1 MHACVR
7 ACVCVRIP
15 QGGFSSETFWCV
27 CVCVCVCAPL
37 RHTIGL
43 SGVYA
48 CVCVHPSG
56 TPLGFLSE
64 TLWCVCVCVCAP
76 LRHTIGLL
84 DIYGFESFETND
96 LEQLCINLAN
106 EKLQQHFN
114 QHVFKWEQVG
124 TPIRT
129 WRSACWG
136 RCAEAAGR
144 HVPGHTP
151 TACFSGTGV
160 DSLCLIK
167 RECVN

>member
-1 MHACVR
+1 MHACER
-7 ACVCVRIP
+7 ACVCASRR
-15 QGGFSSETFWCV
+15 GASR
-27 CVCVCVCAPL
+27 L
-37 RHTIGL
+37 KL

-48 CVCVHPSG
+48 CVCVCVC
-56 TPLGFLSE
+56 TPQAHHWAF
-64 TLWCVCVCVCAP
+64 WCVCVCVCAP